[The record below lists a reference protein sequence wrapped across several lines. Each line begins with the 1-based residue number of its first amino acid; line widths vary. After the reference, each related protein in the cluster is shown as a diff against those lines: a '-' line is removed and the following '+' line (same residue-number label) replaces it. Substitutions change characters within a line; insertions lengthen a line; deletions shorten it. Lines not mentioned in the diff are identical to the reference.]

1 MSTSPEASPV
11 NGHDHESM
19 SEHMDVDDE
28 FAGNQSDESD
38 LSDVHVADA
47 DADAPTSDS
56 VTVAVAAPGKHVVA
70 GEDHSEASDND
81 ASEDADFD
89 DLPDSPPSPGSEDE
103 QFRDLSLES
112 RPPPKRKS
120 NQTVEEDFM
129 RENPELYGLRRSV
142 RCPLFRNVT

>member
-38 LSDVHVADA
+38 LSDVHVP

-56 VTVAVAAPGKHVVA
+56 VTVAVAAPGRHAAA
-70 GEDHSEASDND
+70 GDDHSEASDND
-81 ASEDADFD
+81 ASGDADF
-89 DLPDSPPSPGSEDE
+89 DLPDSPASPGSEDE

-112 RPPPKRKS
+112 RPAPKRKS

-142 RCPLFRNVT
+142 RCPLLGNVPCQ